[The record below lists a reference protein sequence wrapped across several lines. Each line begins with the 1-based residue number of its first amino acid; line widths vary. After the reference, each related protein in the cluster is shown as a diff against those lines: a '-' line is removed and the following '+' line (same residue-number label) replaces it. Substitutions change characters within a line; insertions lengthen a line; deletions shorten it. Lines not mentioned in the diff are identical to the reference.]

1 MPQAIRF
8 YTLRANHLLHWPFYV
23 VILFF
28 SFRLA
33 QIYRVNRK
41 MLPNLLWG
49 IKVVIEIEIQIV
61 LSIFLCLHIAILA
74 LWAISADQRALVSI
88 PAAPLSVVAA
98 IGLLGLLSLEN
109 NRSIR
114 PSLLICTCVLIS
126 MLVDVAQT
134 RTLWLRRDNR
144 ALSSLFTCSIIVKL
158 IALCLEAFEKRSFL
172 IEPYNIYPPEALAG
186 VLNRSLFWWLNMLI
200 QKGRRNVLS
209 LGDLYDTDKELSSFL
224 RQNSRHHGTINIP
237 PEDTPYFAILPCFKL
252 PLLTLIFPRL
262 CLIGFRFSQPLL
274 INRAISWIEAIDTP
288 ENKDVC
294 YSLIGAT
301 ALIYI
306 ELAISTAQ
314 YRHQIYRV
322 NTMIRGG
329 LISIIYDTTLTLD
342 ANSIGDSAAVTLMSV
357 DIERIGAG
365 VDSLWAG
372 PIEAGIALYLLQRE
386 LGLACLAPAIVS
398 RGKLTMKISAQ
409 KTLLA

>member
-1 MPQAIRF
+1 M
-8 YTLRANHLLHWPFYV
+8 
-23 VILFF
+23 
-28 SFRLA
+28 
-33 QIYRVNRK
+33 
-41 MLPNLLWG
+41 
-49 IKVVIEIEIQIV
+49 
-61 LSIFLCLHIAILA
+61 
-74 LWAISADQRALVSI
+74 
-88 PAAPLSVVAA
+88 
-98 IGLLGLLSLEN
+98 
-109 NRSIR
+109 
-114 PSLLICTCVLIS
+114 
-126 MLVDVAQT
+126 
-134 RTLWLRRDNR
+134 
-144 ALSSLFTCSIIVKL
+144 
-158 IALCLEAFEKRSFL
+158 
-172 IEPYNIYPPEALAG
+172 YPPEALAG